1 MSGLTNYTINK
12 KLLKHYE
19 KENFNIKE
27 LFALDKNR
35 FNKFSIKLDDILFDF
50 SKNLINDE
58 TFDILLKLADEA
70 KLKEHTERMFAGEK
84 INFTENRAVLHTAL
98 RDKTKSK
105 LILDGTNIK
114 DDINDVLKR
123 MKKFA
128 DKIHSGNHKG
138 YTGKSINTIVNIG
151 IGGSDLGPRM
161 VCEALKPY
169 AVKGF
174 NVHFVSNVDGTD
186 IFETLKKINPET
198 TLFIIASKTFTTQE
212 TLTNANTAKHWFL
225 THTSFENI
233 KKHFI
238 AISTNKKAVKEFGIS
253 SQNMFEFWDWVGG
266 RYSMWSAIGMSIA
279 LYTGFDT
286 FEKLLQGAYSA
297 DVHFRTMPPERNI
310 PVIMALLGIWY
321 NNYFGFKSQAVI
333 PYDQYLSKLPEFLQ
347 QLDME
352 SNGKYVDVRNKQID
366 YNTGNIIW
374 GTAGTNAQHSFFQL
388 IHQGTQKIPVDFIAP
403 VISQNETGSHHSILL
418 SNMIAQSEA
427 LMKGKTEE
435 EVINEMQNAG
445 ADEAV
450 IKKVLPHR
458 VFAGNR
464 PSNTF
469 LLKKVTPETLGKLIA
484 FYEHKVFVQG
494 IIWRINSFDQ
504 WGVELGKQLAKKI
517 LPELE
522 TDGKINSHDNSTNAL
537 INHIKTIK
545 NKNL

>member
-1 MSGLTNYTINK
+1 MSGLPNYAVNK
-12 KLLKHYE
+12 KLMKHYQ
-19 KENFNIKE
+19 KENLHLKE
-27 LFALDKNR
+27 LFAYDKNR
-35 FNKFSIKLDDILFDF
+35 FNKFSIKLDDLLFDF

-58 TFDILLKLADEA
+58 TFDILLKLAEES
-70 KLKEHTERMFAGEK
+70 KIKEHTERMFSGEK

-98 RDKTKSK
+98 RDKSKSK
-105 LILDGTNIK
+105 LMLDGRNIK
-114 DDINDVLKR
+114 NDISDVLKR
-123 MKKFA
+123 IKMFV
-128 DKIHSGNHKG
+128 DDIHSGNHKG

-174 NVHFVSNVDGTD
+174 KVHFVSNVDGTD
-186 IFETLKKINPET
+186 IYETLKQINPET

-212 TLTNANTAKHWFL
+212 TLTNANTAKNWFL
-225 THTSFENI
+225 THTSFDNI

-238 AISTNKKAVKEFGIS
+238 AISTNEEAVKEFGIS

-266 RYSMWSAIGMSIA
+266 RYSMWSAIGISIA
-279 LYTGFDT
+279 LYTGFET
-286 FEKLLQGAYSA
+286 FEKLLQGAYEA
-297 DVHFRTMPPERNI
+297 DVHFRTMPYERNI

-321 NNYFGFKSQAVI
+321 NNYFGFNSQAVI

-352 SNGKYVDVRNKQID
+352 SNGKYVDVSNKKID

-403 VISQNETGSHHSILL
+403 VKSHNETGNHHNILL

-435 EVINEMQNAG
+435 EVIAEMQKAG
-445 ADEAV
+445 HDESQ
-450 IKKVLPHR
+450 IKKILPHK

-464 PSNTF
+464 PSSTF

-504 WGVELGKQLAKKI
+504 WGVELGKQLAKRI

-522 TDGKINSHDNSTNAL
+522 SESKVDTHDNSTNAL
-537 INHIKTIK
+537 INHIKKTAGK
-545 NKNL
+545 